1 MQIFENC
8 PNKNL
13 VRETWTAFEKSENLK
28 DKLDWSQFLAFA
40 RSMKDQVN
48 MTALALSVAPKT
60 FKNRH

>member
-8 PNKNL
+8 PNKKL

-40 RSMKDQVN
+40 RSM
-48 MTALALSVAPKT
+48 
-60 FKNRH
+60 